1 MKRFLIVLLCLIQI
15 TGIAAA
21 DLDLDLTKLS
31 YDDLIYLQKSVSEE
45 IMTRDEFRDNSITI
59 HNKSIQK
66 EFPFGLFLILK
77 TETGTVMLTLSD
89 QLYNF
94 KTKLELI
101 LQEAQGIQIN
111 P

>member
-1 MKRFLIVLLCLIQI
+1 MKRFLIVLLCLILI
-15 TGIAAA
+15 TGTAAA
-21 DLDLDLTKLS
+21 DLDLTKLS

>member
-1 MKRFLIVLLCLIQI
+1 MKRFLIVLLCLILI
-15 TGIAAA
+15 TGTAAA